1 MAFALVLVSGLSTT
15 ACVKKEV
22 VTTGSGS
29 SATGVG
35 PSLVVE
41 QFMRAVNARD
51 IARMGQLFGTKDGP
65 ISSRDSRDQVEQRM
79 FALASILHHEDF
91 EIQGEQIVPGRTTE
105 ATLLTVK
112 LTKEQ
117 RGYQVPFTLVRYK
130 SSSWLVEQ
138 VGIDVITAPR
148 N

>member
-1 MAFALVLVSGLSTT
+1 MALALVLASGLSTT

-22 VTTGSGS
+22 VRSGSGT

-35 PSLVVE
+35 PSLVVD
-41 QFMRAVNARD
+41 QFLRAANSKD

-65 ISSRDSRDQVEQRM
+65 ISGRDSREQVEQRM
-79 FALASILHHEDF
+79 FALAAILEHEDF
-91 EIQGEQIVPGRTTE
+91 EIQAEQMVPGRTAE

-112 LTKEQ
+112 LTKEKKA
-117 RGYQVPFTLVRYK
+117 YTVPFTLVRYK